1 MELAER
7 GASRAPDAAPRRDFA
22 EFGYVALAHPIEHQG
37 STLPAGTR
45 GVVVHKHA
53 DGIGYEV
60 EFEHP
65 AFAVITLSRTDLKT
79 YE

>member
-1 MELAER
+1 MELVGR
-7 GASRAPDAAPRRDFA
+7 DGPRALGAAPRRDFA
-22 EFGYVALAHPIEHQG
+22 QFSYVALAHPIEHKG

-65 AFAVITLSRTDLKT
+65 AFAVITLAWNDLKT
-79 YE
+79 CE